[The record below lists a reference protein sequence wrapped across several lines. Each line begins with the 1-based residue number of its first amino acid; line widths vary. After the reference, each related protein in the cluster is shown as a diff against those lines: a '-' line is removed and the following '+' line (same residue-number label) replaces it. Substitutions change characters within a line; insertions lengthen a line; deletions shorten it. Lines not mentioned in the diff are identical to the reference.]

1 MANESTSNMRANA
14 FVVMCALASVVVAA
28 LVGVLSLMMH
38 VGIIISLIVM
48 IIRWGRARTD

>member
-1 MANESTSNMRANA
+1 MANESTGNMRANV